1 MNAPALTFIA
11 GIISCVIGIAT
22 FVVGMKSRASKEGM
36 LEQKLEQALQGIKDI
51 KEEVKANTNSQNA
64 VALLVNSHDERIKTL
79 FNNQMNLEKHFESL
93 DHRTNIIIN
102 KLHMVGVQNSEQ
114 D

>member
-1 MNAPALTFIA
+1 MDASVLTFIA
-11 GIISCVIGIAT
+11 GILSCVIGIAT
-22 FVVGMKSRASKEGM
+22 FIVGMKARASKEGM
-36 LEQKLEQALQGIKDI
+36 LEQKIEQALQGIKDI
-51 KEEVKANTNSQNA
+51 KDEVKANANSQNA

-79 FNNQMNLEKHFESL
+79 FNNQMSLEKHFESL
-93 DHRTNIIIN
+93 DNRTNVIIN